1 MYIRGPTVMKAYHKN
16 PKATEES
23 MTKDGFF
30 KTGDLGYFQ
39 PGVGL
44 FITDRIKELIKV
56 RDRLWY
62 IVFLGE
68 SFCANYFAI
77 IATTSTILNHRCYIT
92 TNVNK

>member
-1 MYIRGPTVMKAYHKN
+1 MYVKSPTIMKGYHKN
-16 PKATEES
+16 PKATEET

-56 RDRLWY
+56 RDDTY
-62 IVFLGE
+62 SIFFFFLM
-68 SFCANYFAI
+68 I
-77 IATTSTILNHRCYIT
+77 IN
-92 TNVNK
+92 